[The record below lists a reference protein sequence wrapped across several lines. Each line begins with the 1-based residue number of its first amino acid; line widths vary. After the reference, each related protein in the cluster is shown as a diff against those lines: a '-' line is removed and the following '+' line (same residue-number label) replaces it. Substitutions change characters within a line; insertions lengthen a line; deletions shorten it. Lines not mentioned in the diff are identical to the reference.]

1 MEITNSMETIKKE
14 ILSVFM
20 RTMLSTMET
29 MDTKTLNFW
38 TNAISRGTKT
48 LEDLEAFL
56 IKSQDYQNAVQ
67 NIFVDIFYD
76 QIGSTTEYQ
85 SLLKDFLDSKKNSH
99 ISREDIFSF
108 IVNSAPFIEKYTSI
122 ISNVYETISNEEPT
136 METIVGFLKK
146 FQEGQYSVD
155 DLKNDV
161 KALLENIDTTSQSET
176 WSKDLTENQQ
186 KEILSLWADKTKF
199 VEYYRHNNEIKHETN
214 PADPFP
220 KSNKFADDFISTFE
234 KVYKRNMNAREYIL
248 YLPRYDNN
256 FQLIANLDQEVE
268 NLKAKHDSM
277 LSQVQEL
284 STKLYNETLS
294 EDVFIKK
301 YLSSIDEPQFVQQLK
316 YEMLQ
321 SDKYKNSMTE
331 RISSLYRT
339 LYGEE
344 LGNEEQSYIFE
355 QVKSKEYDLFNE
367 DMNDVLVSYKNENDQ
382 FIERI
387 YQIFMETYERE
398 PDVHE
403 LSKYIQLYRSH
414 NTFEPTE
421 VDKVVE
427 NELFSSLEYHDVIKQ
442 KIRKIYLEIKETNIL
457 PSVIYQLLDKTLQ
470 KQDYKNM
477 DRWLSQIIQ
486 EL

>member
-1 MEITNSMETIKKE
+1 
-14 ILSVFM
+14 
-20 RTMLSTMET
+20 
-29 MDTKTLNFW
+29 
-38 TNAISRGTKT
+38 
-48 LEDLEAFL
+48 
-56 IKSQDYQNAVQ
+56 
-67 NIFVDIFYD
+67 
-76 QIGSTTEYQ
+76 
-85 SLLKDFLDSKKNSH
+85 
-99 ISREDIFSF
+99 
-108 IVNSAPFIEKYTSI
+108 
-122 ISNVYETISNEEPT
+122 
-136 METIVGFLKK
+136 
-146 FQEGQYSVD
+146 
-155 DLKNDV
+155 
-161 KALLENIDTTSQSET
+161 
-176 WSKDLTENQQ
+176 
-186 KEILSLWADKTKF
+186 
-199 VEYYRHNNEIKHETN
+199 
-214 PADPFP
+214 
-220 KSNKFADDFISTFE
+220 
-234 KVYKRNMNAREYIL
+234 MNAREYIL